1 MDERTKLLV
10 GLAAATAANCIPCF
24 EYLFCEA
31 KASQLT
37 RKEIQEAVDLAGQV
51 KNGAHIALKNSM
63 NDIMGLEE
71 QYDMVCCEQLES
83 SLSGRSQR
91 DANGILEDL

>member
-31 KASQLT
+31 EASQLT
-37 RKEIQEAVDLAGQV
+37 REEIQQAVNLASKV

-71 QYDMVCCEQLES
+71 QYDMPCSGQLKS
-83 SLSGRSQR
+83 SLSG
-91 DANGILEDL
+91 

>member
-10 GLAAATAANCIPCF
+10 SLAAATAANCIPCF

-31 KASQLT
+31 EAAELT
-37 RKEIQEAVDLAGQV
+37 REEIQTAVDLASKV

-71 QYDMVCCEQLES
+71 QYNMPCGPRSKNSLCE
-83 SLSGRSQR
+83 
-91 DANGILEDL
+91 

>member
-10 GLAAATAANCIPCF
+10 GLAAATAANCVPCF

-31 KASQLT
+31 KASEVT
-37 RKEIQEAVDLAGQV
+37 RKEIQEGVDRASKV
-51 KNGAHIALKNSM
+51 MKGAHLALKNSM

-71 QYDMVCCEQLES
+71 QHDMGC
-83 SLSGRSQR
+83 SG
-91 DANGILEDL
+91 

>member
-10 GLAAATAANCIPCF
+10 SLAAAVAANCVPCF

-31 KASQLT
+31 EAAQLT
-37 RKEIQEAVDLAGQV
+37 REEIQRAVDLASQV

-71 QYDMVCCEQLES
+71 QYDMPCSGHLKS
-83 SLSGRSQR
+83 SDSG
-91 DANGILEDL
+91 

>member
-1 MDERTKLLV
+1 MDEKTKLLV
-10 GLAAATAANCIPCF
+10 ALAAATAANCVSCF

-31 KASQLT
+31 EASQLT
-37 RKEIQEAVDLAGQV
+37 REEVQEAVDLASQV

-71 QYDMVCCEQLES
+71 QYDMPCSGQVKS
-83 SLSGRSQR
+83 SLSG
-91 DANGILEDL
+91 

>member
-10 GLAAATAANCIPCF
+10 SLAAATAANCIPCF

-31 KASQLT
+31 EAAKLT
-37 RKEIQEAVDLAGQV
+37 REEIQTAVDLASKV

-71 QYDMVCCEQLES
+71 QHNMDCSEQSKS
-83 SLSGRSQR
+83 SLCG
-91 DANGILEDL
+91 